1 MITALG
7 TGFGEEFNA
16 DKLRY
21 HKIIIMTDA
30 DVDGS
35 HIRTLLLTFF
45 YRQMRQL
52 VERGYVYIAQPPLY
66 GLKKGKRQEWA
77 FTEAEMNAVFNGSDP
92 KDWTIQQFKGLGEM
106 DAEQLADTTMDPQ
119 KRRLKQVTLE
129 EASEDAERMF
139 TTLMGD
145 KVEPRKLFI
154 QEHARTVRNLDL

>member
-1 MITALG
+1 
-7 TGFGEEFNA
+7 
-16 DKLRY
+16 
-21 HKIIIMTDA
+21 MTDA

-45 YRQMRQL
+45 YRQMRPL

-66 GLKKGKRQEWA
+66 GVKKGNKQIGWA
-77 FTEAEMNAVFNGSDP
+77 FNETELGGLFNGHDP
-92 KDWTIQQFKGLGEM
+92 KEYTVQQFKGLGEM
-106 DAEQLADTTMDPQ
+106 DAEQLAETTMDP
-119 KRRLKQVTLE
+119 KLRRLKQVTLE
-129 EASEDAERMF
+129 EASEEAERMF